1 MTAKKIFSLTVLA
14 VFLAAGMAY
23 GEMTGLDIIKKS
35 KAVDDDGKT
44 MKSTTIME
52 LVDKN
57 GKKRV
62 RRLVRLLKKYPD
74 GEKSLTTFLEPPDV
88 KGTGFLVWS
97 YDEIDK
103 NDDQWLYLPALRKV
117 RRISSTSKG
126 DYFMGTEFTYDDM
139 GGERKTEED
148 NHKLEGSETIDGK
161 DCYKVISTAKDEDY
175 MYSKRVQWI
184 DKESFLEMKVDF
196 YDEDEELL
204 KIMTRKDIK
213 KIDNIWTG
221 MWLEMKN
228 VQKNRA
234 TIVKF
239 GGVQYNLPIKDS
251 MFTQRMVKKGI
262 KE

>member
-1 MTAKKIFSLTVLA
+1 MTARKIITLTIIA
-14 VFLAAGMAY
+14 VFLAGSMAY
-23 GEMTGLDIIKKS
+23 GEMTGLDIIKKTV
-35 KAVDDDGKT
+35 AVDDEGKT

-52 LVDKN
+52 LVDKK

-62 RRLVRLLKKYPD
+62 RKLVRLLKKFTD
-74 GEKSLTTFLEPPDV
+74 GEKSLTTFFEPADV
-88 KGTGFLVWS
+88 KGTSFLVWT
-97 YDEIDK
+97 YDEIGK
-103 NDDQWLYLPALRKV
+103 NDDQWLYLPAMKKI
-117 RRISSTSKG
+117 RRISATSKG

-139 GGERKTEED
+139 GGERKPEED
-148 NHKLEGSETIDGK
+148 NHKLAGSETINGK
-161 DCYKVISTAKDEDY
+161 DCYKIITTSKDEDY
-175 MYSKRVQWI
+175 MYSKRIQWI
-184 DKESFLEMKVDF
+184 DKKSFLEVKVEF

-239 GGVQYNLPIKDS
+239 ENVKYNLPVKDT